1 MLKMALGVAAD
12 DRGDSLNPEGVV
24 ESDVDACGPAIGNQW
39 LEDLNY
45 NL

>member
-24 ESDVDACGPAIGNQW
+24 ESDVDACGPAGK
-39 LEDLNY
+39 LRKEASY
-45 NL
+45 